1 VEKTGMPS
9 KALNIIVNRTAEHGH
24 WIAKVKKS
32 GGEVTIV
39 FRQRE
44 EKADF
49 STRFLYAIRGY
60 KAAGQL
66 SGKYLAAMNLNYQNL
81 PRSPNVTHK
90 ERTKSKP
97 TNDQIDQK
105 LKAASDKQDKN
116 EAIQSPTVNG
126 LFITST
132 SEFSSIKVTI
142 KDEYKEQLREE
153 KRQLFL
159 NYIFAAV
166 ESNTGQPLS
175 DGEKHHYRKE
185 LMPATD
191 LVLECFDRAQWTEDD
206 LRFAQITLTSLADK
220 AGFKGKNKTW
230 IGNLIDSLP
239 V

>member
-32 GGEVTIV
+32 GGEVTVV

-66 SGKYLAAMNLNYQNL
+66 SGKYLAAMNLNHQNL
-81 PRSPNVTHK
+81 PRIPNITHK

-116 EAIQSPTVNG
+116 ETIQSPTVNG

-132 SEFSSIKVTI
+132 NEFSSIKVTI
-142 KDEYKEQLREE
+142 KDEYKEQQREE

-159 NYIFAAV
+159 NYIFDAV
-166 ESNTGQPLS
+166 ESKTGQPLS
-175 DGEKHHYRKE
+175 DGEKNHYRKE
-185 LMPATD
+185 LMPVTD
-191 LVLECFDRAQWTEDD
+191 VVLKCFDRAQWKDDD
-206 LRFAQITLTSLADK
+206 LRFARIALTSLAKK
-220 AGFKGKNKTW
+220 AGFEEKNKKW
-230 IGNLIDSLP
+230 IDNLLDSLP